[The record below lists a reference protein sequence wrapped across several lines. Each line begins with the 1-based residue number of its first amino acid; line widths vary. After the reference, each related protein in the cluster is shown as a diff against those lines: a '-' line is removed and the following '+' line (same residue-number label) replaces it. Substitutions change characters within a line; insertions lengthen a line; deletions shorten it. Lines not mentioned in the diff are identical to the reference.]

1 MWSLSSVI
9 NKSTNWKPLA
19 YYKILFTSSEIFM
32 IHSIFYLLTVCR
44 YFVHRE
50 ICMSKE
56 YWFTQ
61 PRWQIEH
68 SNGFVISCFSAKCSI
83 SPFLCSNPILQIEHS
98 LALISWALS
107 WWFLNFTFWLKLLLH
122 TEQVQSLCFFF
133 PSWTISIWVFIVPF
147 CLKRLPHSRQ
157 AKGLSSSKIV
167 FGSMTFDFSSW
178 ERLVQIKNLGN
189 FFLPLHAS
197 LS

>member
-1 MWSLSSVI
+1 M
-9 NKSTNWKPLA
+9 
-19 YYKILFTSSEIFM
+19 
-32 IHSIFYLLTVCR
+32 TVWR

-98 LALISWALS
+98 FALISWALS
-107 WWFLNFTFWLKLLLH
+107 WWFLNFTFWLKLLLQ
-122 TEQVQSLCFFF
+122 TEQVHSLCFFF

-147 CLKRLPHSRQ
+147 CLKRFPHSRH
-157 AKGLSSSKIV
+157 AKGLCSSKIV
-167 FGSMTFDFSSW
+167 LGSITFDFSSW
-178 ERLVQIKNLGN
+178 ERLVQMKNLGN
-189 FFLPLHAS
+189 IVQPLSAFLS
-197 LS
+197 

>member
-1 MWSLSSVI
+1 M
-9 NKSTNWKPLA
+9 
-19 YYKILFTSSEIFM
+19 
-32 IHSIFYLLTVCR
+32 TVCR

-147 CLKRLPHSRQ
+147 CLKRFPHSRH
-157 AKGLSSSKIV
+157 AKGLCSSKIV
-167 FGSMTFDFSSW
+167 LGSITFDFSSW

-189 FFLPLHAS
+189 FFYHFMHFYPKFLLCI
-197 LS
+197 